1 MPSDRRA
8 TSSCPASRSCPE
20 ATRRAR
26 SRACWR
32 PRRTQ
37 ADWDAPLGWARGAS
51 RAQCAPDPV
60 AWEGLRQRPRGRFR
74 EPTPD
79 LRGRTG
85 PLRLGTGSPQC
96 PSRGRLASM
105 APRALDRARQPQP
118 RSSQRSPPS
127 AALLWTSESQRL
139 PVLDA
144 PVWTSGGRPTRQ
156 SAPGSCRATRSGRW
170 RPPHRLLRPADRAA
184 GWRVACETVAPAQ
197 QRNAPPGRGAPREDQ
212 ANPDLPLRSLKGGSG
227 PRTWPPR
234 ALQSRHAAP
243 PLSARW
249 AESSCEQ

>member
-1 MPSDRRA
+1 MLATDQWAVRCRPASEDCSRSAGWIEETRATPASFDMRQAPFPGATSPATTGGWGSPAATATPSDRRA
-8 TSSCPASRSCPE
+8 TSSCPTSRSCPE

-60 AWEGLRQRPRGRFR
+60 AWEGLHQRPRGRFR

-127 AALLWTSESQRL
+127 AALLWTSESQRP

-184 GWRVACETVAPAQ
+184 GWR
-197 QRNAPPGRGAPREDQ
+197 RR
-212 ANPDLPLRSLKGGSG
+212 L
-227 PRTWPPR
+227 
-234 ALQSRHAAP
+234 
-243 PLSARW
+243 
-249 AESSCEQ
+249 